1 MDKVN
6 GVVSWVPV
14 IATLV
19 GAGLGFLASFLTT
32 YYNQNAARQTAKN
45 QRDRERIEA
54 LYRLI
59 EVAKIELS
67 RDQKNALYAS
77 DGLYNEISYSP
88 VKEGE
93 LSPFV
98 EIEMLIDL
106 YFPSLKEKHQQFDN
120 SRSEFRVLCL
130 RLMDEPMQSK
140 IRTTQEL
147 ELRELHYHFEK
158 VCDDL
163 YCLKAILPELIE
175 S

>member
-32 YYNQNAARQTAKN
+32 YYSQKSVRQAAKE

-59 EVAKIELS
+59 EVAKKELS
-67 RDQKNALYAS
+67 HDQANAIYAS
-77 DGLYNEISYSP
+77 NGLYNEISHSF

-93 LSPFV
+93 LSPFI
-98 EIEMLIDL
+98 EIEMLVDL
-106 YFPSLKEKHQQFDN
+106 YFPSLKEKHRHFDN
-120 SRSEFRVLCL
+120 SRSAFRSLCL
-130 RLMDEPMQSK
+130 RLIEEPMQIKSQVD
-140 IRTTQEL
+140 REA
-147 ELRELHYHFEK
+147 ELRELSYHSEK
-158 VCDDL
+158 MSDDL
-163 YCLKAILPELIE
+163 QKLQAVLPELIE